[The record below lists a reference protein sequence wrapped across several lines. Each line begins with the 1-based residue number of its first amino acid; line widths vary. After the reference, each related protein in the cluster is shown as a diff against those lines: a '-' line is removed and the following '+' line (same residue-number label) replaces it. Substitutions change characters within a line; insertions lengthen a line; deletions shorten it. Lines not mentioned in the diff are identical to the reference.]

1 MRRYIIQLHFC
12 AVALAVA
19 LLLALA
25 ACSRTDTASPAA
37 GTVGAHELPLP
48 GFIGDETYARVRAAA
63 IPALNDDFLATLSRQ
78 GMSGRW
84 DRRFDCNRFAAL
96 WIGLAQARYA
106 VEQWHSK
113 VAPQALALG
122 EVWYRP
128 DGAPPGTGHAIVAA
142 VTDAGPLFIEP
153 QTGAIVHL
161 SASERRSIYF
171 VRW

>member
-1 MRRYIIQLHFC
+1 MTRFPKLL
-12 AVALAVA
+12 ASALAVA
-19 LLLALA
+19 LLLALG
-25 ACSRTDTASPAA
+25 ACSRNDTASPAA

-48 GFIGDETYARVRAAA
+48 GFIGDESYARVRAAA
-63 IPALNDDFLATLSRQ
+63 IPSMHEDFAAATHRQ
-78 GMSGRW
+78 GLPARW

-106 VEQWHSK
+106 VEQWHSQA
-113 VAPQALALG
+113 APQALALA

-128 DGAPPGTGHAIVAA
+128 DGAAPGTGHAIVAA
-142 VTDAGPLFIEP
+142 VSEAGLVFIEP

-161 SASERRSIYF
+161 SGAERASVYF

>member
-1 MRRYIIQLHFC
+1 MKQT
-12 AVALAVA
+12 LAGFAAAGVVA
-19 LLLALA
+19 LLLALV
-25 ACSRTDTASPAA
+25 ACTRTDTASPAA
-37 GTVGAHELPLP
+37 GSVRAHELPLP

-63 IPALNDDFLATLSRQ
+63 IPALHDDFAATVHRQ
-78 GMSGRW
+78 GLPARW

-113 VAPQALALG
+113 AAPQALALA

-128 DGAPPGTGHAIVAA
+128 EGATPGTGHAIVAA

-161 SASERRSIYF
+161 SATERASIYF
-171 VRW
+171 TRW

>member
-1 MRRYIIQLHFC
+1 MNRIISY
-12 AVALAVA
+12 ALGAFV
-19 LLLALA
+19 LAFA

-48 GFIGDETYARVRAAA
+48 GFIGDESYARVRASA
-63 IPALNDDFLATLSRQ
+63 IPSMHEDFAATTHRQ
-78 GMSGRW
+78 GLPARW

-113 VAPQALALG
+113 TAPQALALA

-128 DGAPPGTGHAIVAA
+128 DGATPGTGHAIVAA

-153 QTGAIVHL
+153 QTGALVVL
-161 SASERRSIYF
+161 SAAEQHSIYF